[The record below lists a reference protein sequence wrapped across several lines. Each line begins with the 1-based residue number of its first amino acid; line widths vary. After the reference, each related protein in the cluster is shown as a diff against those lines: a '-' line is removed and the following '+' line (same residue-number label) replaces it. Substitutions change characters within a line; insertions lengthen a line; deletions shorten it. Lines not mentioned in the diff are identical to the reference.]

1 MCTNLPS
8 CYILSVI
15 YFFFRNSCC
24 YFEISKDETE
34 TFINGKYKKE
44 LTKAN
49 QNFYADYVKGSIF
62 GCILTLIE
70 CWALTFE
77 NGVSWFVV
85 YELFGSVKK
94 ILLHSSTMLA

>member
-1 MCTNLPS
+1 VHPLAKLLYPECNL
-8 CYILSVI
+8 L
-15 YFFFRNSCC
+15 FFRNSCC

-34 TFINGKYKKE
+34 TFINEKYKKE

-70 CWALTFE
+70 C
-77 NGVSWFVV
+77 
-85 YELFGSVKK
+85 
-94 ILLHSSTMLA
+94 